1 MSEHHGF
8 HSHLGLKFG
17 DAGDGRARLLLDIG
31 PKHLSPTKTVH
42 GGVIYALADTTMGA
56 ALWTVLTEGE
66 TIATISANVDYLAAV
81 TDGTLSC
88 EAEVVRRG
96 KRTAFT
102 RALIRNERDELVAQV
117 TAAFHVG
124 PGSGKRLGK
133 GETSA
138 DETARRRAERAT
150 TEGAQAG
157 DERA

>member
-8 HSHLGLKFG
+8 HSLIGFKYG
-17 DAGDGRARLLLDIG
+17 DSGEGHARLLLEVA

-42 GGVIYALADTTMGA
+42 GAVIYALADTTMGA
-56 ALWTVLTEGE
+56 ALWTTVTEGE

-81 TDGTLSC
+81 TEGTLSC

-117 TAAFHVG
+117 TAAFHIG
-124 PGSGKRLGK
+124 PRSAKRLGK

-138 DETARRRAERAT
+138 DITARKRERRA

-157 DERA
+157 DERV